1 MAPDGDRDP
10 VYYEDGDAVVLC
22 DRSNPNAWLRSDTV
36 VRVGDGRS
44 DRLTPER
51 V

>member
-1 MAPDGDRDP
+1 MTDEPERGPVMYQDGDQ
-10 VYYEDGDAVVLC
+10 VVFC

-36 VRVGDGRS
+36 VRAGDVQLGRV
-44 DRLTPER
+44 RFER